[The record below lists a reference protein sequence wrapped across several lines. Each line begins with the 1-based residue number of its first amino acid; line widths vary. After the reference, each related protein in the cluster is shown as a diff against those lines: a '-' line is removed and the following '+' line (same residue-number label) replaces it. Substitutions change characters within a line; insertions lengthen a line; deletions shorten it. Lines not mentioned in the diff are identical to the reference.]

1 MVRIGDDIACYRC
14 YKAVR
19 IDTKRRLD
27 TFRRSGRGFCSDEC
41 RDATVSLESSAR
53 MARTNRK
60 HASARMKARNPMR
73 MASAR
78 DKMKRSLALIDRKPS
93 VRGGNGK
100 PLPLPQ
106 AALALALGWPTE
118 VAVPT
123 REPRGSAYPT
133 NYKIDIANEA
143 MKIGVEVDGMSHSA
157 LSRKAQ
163 DAKKDAFLAGLG
175 WSILR
180 FSNREV
186 MADLAGC
193 VQTVLSTISK

>member
-19 IDTKRRLD
+19 IDTKQRLD
-27 TFRRSGRGFCSDEC
+27 TFRRSGRGFCSDDC
-41 RDATVSLESSAR
+41 RDTTVSMESSAR

-78 DKMKRSLALIDRKPS
+78 DKMKRALALIDHKPS
-93 VRGGNGK
+93 VRGGNGR

-123 REPRGSAYPT
+123 REPRGGPYPT
-133 NYKIDIANEA
+133 CYKIDIANEA
-143 MKIGVEVDGMSHSA
+143 MKIGVEVDGASHSA

-186 MADLAGC
+186 TADLAGC